1 MFDFF
6 LTKRLKTAK
15 YNYSQWMELI
25 SQKGIIRYKLHYIS
39 STQTS

>member
-1 MFDFF
+1 
-6 LTKRLKTAK
+6 
-15 YNYSQWMELI
+15 MELI